1 MKRLFIAATVAAMT
15 IPIGLAAPAHAFDP
29 DTAGFSA
36 DNSSGTERFQVK
48 AQMDCSDTTNGNP
61 TNAYIDTAIDAGSSV
76 GMTPSCVNARADVS
90 AFWYH
95 IGSDE
100 MFAAGSELKCFSA
113 FDSSGAGHA
122 TLNGWANNQPESSDR
137 LKSSQCPETFAG
149 GSPAWLRLTHDDTT
163 YNIQIMSNDPAEGQ
177 GFVWDYYKARQ
188 AKLNQS
194 NNVSN
199 TADVNTGTVKSKN
212 TGYVTRNPN
221 RVTAMAKRFVD
232 EPNSPIN
239 IHAYGPDRDVA
250 LARAKHVREHL
261 QSEITRLGGDPAN
274 YPTFVTYAGNPDHKK
289 DVHVTIHQHSVR
301 GIGTSGW

>member
-1 MKRLFIAATVAAMT
+1 MKRTLIAAAVAALT
-15 IPIGLAAPAHAFDP
+15 TPVLSAAPAMAFDP

-61 TNAYIDTAIDAGSSV
+61 TNAYIDTVIDAGSSV
-76 GMTPSCVNARADVS
+76 GMTPSCVNARGGAS

-113 FDSSGAGHA
+113 FNSGDIGDAKFDSF
-122 TLNGWANNQPESSDR
+122 ANNQPVSSDR
-137 LKSSQCPETFAG
+137 PKNTQCTETFAG
-149 GSPAWLRLTHDDTT
+149 RSPAWLHLSSKDTT
-163 YNIQIMSNDPAEGQ
+163 YNIHIVSNDPAEGQ
-177 GFVWDYYKARQ
+177 GYVWDYYKARQ

-199 TADVNTGTVKSKN
+199 TADVNTGTVKSKI

-221 RVTAMAKRFVD
+221 RVTAMAKHFIA
-232 EPNSPIN
+232 SPGDVIN
-239 IHAYGPDRDVA
+239 IHAYGSDRDVA
-250 LARAKHVREHL
+250 LAKGKHVREHL

-274 YPTFVTYAGNPDHKK
+274 YPTFVTYAGDPDHKK
-289 DVHVTIHQHSVR
+289 NVHVTIHQHSVR